1 VKEEYFDAEI
11 ERQVERMQVVIEL
24 TRNVR
29 EKHNVSLKTPLKE
42 LLVFHAD
49 EGFLDDIRPLQ
60 RYIQSELNIRHVLFT
75 SDEALSG
82 VRYRAVADWSVLG
95 KKLRG
100 NLARVKNALPTISS
114 NEIKEYGRT
123 GQITVDG
130 IQLVEGDLAAQ
141 RYIEL
146 PPASEG
152 LFATNSDTDSNVAIK
167 LDLQIHAE
175 LAGEWLAREFINR
188 VQKLRKKAG
197 LQATDNVHVF
207 YRFENST
214 GQDIQDAITEY
225 KDMIERT
232 VGSTPTNAVD
242 RTPGAQLVIEEEQ
255 VVADTKFLLYLVR
268 P

>member
-1 VKEEYFDAEI
+1 
-11 ERQVERMQVVIEL
+11 
-24 TRNVR
+24 
-29 EKHNVSLKTPLKE
+29 
-42 LLVFHAD
+42 
-49 EGFLDDIRPLQ
+49 
-60 RYIQSELNIRHVLFT
+60 
-75 SDEALSG
+75 
-82 VRYRAVADWSVLG
+82 VLG